1 MVLVTKLDEA
11 FGTILELQRSVEETK
26 AENCLLESKLRE
38 TKLDGRAALNDSFK
52 LQDVITEERYTIE
65 KENNIRVKPGCTSF
79 QDWYNSFQ
87 VETAEDVGVVQVLE
101 SASMYSSAHSQSLRT
116 DIRNCNSYNG
126 GWGKREM
133 LDGMADLLFTARRT
147 FPGSKIIANSIL
159 YRADIS
165 NAALIDLNDQL
176 QLMCWN
182 FGVHLVKTWHFISRR
197 HLARDGRHLSR
208 YGNRCLGSLM
218 LRSLMRVHGRN
229 SELPAMNRPLKE
241 LSPENSQCVFP
252 PLPPQSVT
260 DSDSFL
266 ELSPNPPTLT

>member
-1 MVLVTKLDEA
+1 MVLVTKLDKA
-11 FGTILELQRSVEETK
+11 FGTISELQRSVEETK
-26 AENCLLESKLRE
+26 TENCLLESKLRE

-52 LQDVITEERYTIE
+52 LQEVITEERATIQ

-87 VETAEDVGVVQVLE
+87 VETAEGGVVQVLE
-101 SASMYSSAHSQSLRT
+101 SF
-116 DIRNCNSYNG
+116 CGGKGYNG

-133 LDGMADLLFTARRT
+133 LDGMADLLSTARRT

-182 FGVHLVKTWHFISRR
+182 FGVHLVKTWHSISRR

-218 LRSLMRVHGRN
+218 LRSLMRVHGGK

-241 LSPENSQCVFP
+241 LSPENSQSVFP
-252 PLPPQSVT
+252 PHPPQSVT
-260 DSDSFL
+260 DSASFL
-266 ELSPNPPTLT
+266 ELSPIPPTLT